1 VDVHVRALDNIAG
14 NQDLMAHAVI
24 AKILG
29 YIRRVPT
36 KGKTIRETE
45 EVDIKIGICSK
56 YTL

>member
-1 VDVHVRALDNIAG
+1 VDVHVRALNNIAG
-14 NQDLMAHAVI
+14 NRDLVAHAVI

-29 YIRRVPT
+29 YVRRAPT

-45 EVDIKIGICSK
+45 DVDIKIGICSK

>member
-1 VDVHVRALDNIAG
+1 VDVHVRALNNIAG
-14 NQDLMAHAVI
+14 NQDLVAHAVI

-29 YIRRVPT
+29 YVRRAPR

-45 EVDIKIGICSK
+45 DVDIKIGICSE